1 MNKTLGTAE
10 LQIDE
15 QNRQIIKSLIER
27 NKIIEENNL
36 PTDNMIPG
44 YKLDSNG
51 KFLSVNIKMA
61 ELLGYSSTDELMSA
75 IVEKRYFIL
84 KSDLTT
90 TLENSDYVIDKPLYL
105 RTRSDSYLTL
115 KKSVIKLKEDGR
127 IRYYGLVTRMDSHKN
142 VVHEDAIFWNAVK
155 QMYGGMKSGIV
166 ICDSDG
172 YILYE
177 NPAIRHLLGYDDL
190 AELPSPHI
198 TGYVTEGCQKKM
210 KESLGELFDKQV
222 QIPSITYSLIKN
234 DGNTIEVE
242 IYSSMIAIEDRKLC
256 LSVIS
261 GFGKDENMRNM
272 ESSVQYRKTLNLL
285 SEIYILVTESGGIC
299 DLNESAVN
307 LWGWNYNRYL
317 TKSIFELGSFRVT
330 DSKRRLDYLCDD
342 GASRYTFVAKETIY
356 GELLLSA
363 RMHSVV
369 VNDKRCIAVV
379 MESRHEIQQI
389 KEKLEQE
396 YHNNFVMFENSVCGI
411 IHLNG
416 KEIINANT
424 QAYSL
429 LKISYDIRGE
439 QFSSIFP
446 DTRRKKRH
454 IVTTSANRME
464 EVFNYEFSTKG
475 KRTLLEVHLF
485 DVDKEN
491 TFCYF
496 IDTTQH
502 KSAPLSLANLS
513 SRYRAIVEQSPCGV
527 LIGDKNGDIIDVS
540 GRFCEMIRMPAVEI
554 LGKNISA
561 LFTESS
567 IKVKPLDYVRV
578 DAGEIISAERELKCG
593 DGTIKIVE
601 MYSSVISTDMY
612 QAVVLD
618 ITPRKIYEN
627 QMLDYRRQVHDMD
640 MEKAHF
646 LKMSKDITAI
656 FTADANIK
664 DIFVG
669 ESSPFYRYFNSEKE
683 FIERFL
689 SYISRK
695 DYDMMLKQGI
705 ANAIAGNENKE
716 QKVEIVIGGTLLILE
731 VRFMLIENDVLVV
744 ISDVTERERIITE
757 LNRALKKSEENEKL
771 QAAFLSNL
779 SHEIRT
785 PMNGVIGFAD
795 ILLEGEDNPQK
806 QEYLRIILN
815 SSYQLLSVLSDIIEM
830 SKLEA
835 GVVQAKSEIVSV
847 KKIIGDVCALMRTE
861 HSVTDNNVQ
870 IMNLAQEHK
879 ETHIISDST
888 KLKQIITNLI
898 SNAIKF
904 TKNGKVEV
912 DFSETDEKVC
922 ITVRDNGVGISK
934 LDIDHIF
941 DRFFQ
946 TNNAKAA
953 TKGAGLGLAIVKSYV
968 DMLQGTIR
976 VESEEGKGSC
986 FYVELPN
993 NY

>member
-1 MNKTLGTAE
+1 MNKTFGTAE
-10 LQIDE
+10 QQIDE
-15 QNRQIIKSLIER
+15 QNRQLIKSLIER
-27 NKIIEENNL
+27 NRIIEENNL

-44 YKLDSNG
+44 YILDSSG

-61 ELLGYSSTDELMSA
+61 ELLGYSSTEELMTTLA
-75 IVEKRYFIL
+75 ENKYLIL
-84 KSDLTT
+84 KSDLEA
-90 TLENSDYVIDKPLYL
+90 TLEKSDYIIDKPLYL
-105 RTRSDSYLTL
+105 RTRTGSYLTL
-115 KKSVIKLKEDGR
+115 KKTIIKLKENGR
-127 IRYYGLVTRMDSHKN
+127 IRYYGLVRRMESDKN
-142 VVHEDAIFWNAVK
+142 IVHEDAIFWNAVK
-155 QMYGGMKSGIV
+155 QMYGGMKSGVV
-166 ICDSDG
+166 ICDNEG
-172 YILYE
+172 YIIYE
-177 NPAIRHLLGYDDL
+177 NPAIRHLLGYETFT
-190 AELPSPHI
+190 ELPSPYI
-198 TGYVTEGCQKKM
+198 TNYVEKSCHKKL
-210 KESLGELFDKQV
+210 KESLDKVFSTQT
-222 QIPSITYSLIKN
+222 QTPSITYSLIKN
-234 DGNTIEVE
+234 DGNTINVEV
-242 IYSSMIAIEDRKLC
+242 YSSIIAIEDRKMC
-256 LSVIS
+256 LSIVS
-261 GFGKDENMRNM
+261 SLPNSENAHNLD
-272 ESSVQYRKTLNLL
+272 SSAQYHKTLDLL
-285 SEIYILVTESGGIC
+285 SELYLLVTESGGIC
-299 DLNESAVN
+299 DLNETAVN

-317 TKSIFELGSFRVT
+317 TKSIFDLGSFRVADT
-330 DSKRRLDYLCDD
+330 KRRLDYLCDD
-342 GASRYTFVAKETIY
+342 GASRYTFVAKDTIY
-356 GELLLSA
+356 GELLLTA
-363 RMHSVV
+363 RLHSVV
-369 VNDKRCIAVV
+369 SDGKRHIAVV

-389 KEKLEQE
+389 KNKLEQE
-396 YHNNFVMFENSVCGI
+396 CHNNIMMFENSVCGI
-411 IHLNG
+411 MHLKG
-416 KEIINANT
+416 KEIVNANA

-446 DTRRKKRH
+446 ETHRKKRH
-454 IVTTSANRME
+454 IITTASKHME
-464 EVFNYEFSTKG
+464 EVFNYEFTTKG

-485 DVDKEN
+485 DADKEN

-496 IDTTQH
+496 VDITQH
-502 KSAPLSLANLS
+502 KSAPLPLANLS

-540 GRFCEMIRMPAVEI
+540 DRFCEMIRMPAVEI
-554 LGKNISA
+554 LGKNISV
-561 LFTESS
+561 LFTENSVKS
-567 IKVKPLDYVRV
+567 KPLDYVRV

-612 QAVVLD
+612 QAVILD

-640 MEKAHF
+640 TEKAHF

-656 FTADANIK
+656 FSTEAKIK

-669 ESSPFYRYFNSEKE
+669 ESSPFHRYFNDEKQ
-683 FIERFL
+683 FIDRFL
-689 SYISRK
+689 TYISRK

-705 ANAIAGNENKE
+705 ANAVAGNENNE
-716 QKVEIVIGGTLLILE
+716 QKVEIVIGGTSLVLE
-731 VRFMLIENDVLVV
+731 VRFMPIENDVLMVV
-744 ISDVTERERIITE
+744 SDVTERERIITE

-779 SHEIRT
+779 SHELRT

-795 ILLEGEDNPQK
+795 LLLEGEGDPQK

-835 GVVQAKSEIVSV
+835 GVVQAKSEIVGV
-847 KKIIGDVCALMRTE
+847 KKIIGDICALMRTE
-861 HSVTDNNVQ
+861 HSVAENNVQ
-870 IMNLAQEHK
+870 ILNLAQEHN
-879 ETHIISDST
+879 ETHIISDNV

-934 LDIDHIF
+934 QDIDHIF

-976 VESEEGKGSC
+976 VESEEGKGTC

>member
-1 MNKTLGTAE
+1 MNKTPSTAE

-15 QNRQIIKSLIER
+15 QNRQLIKSLIER
-27 NKIIEENNL
+27 NRIIEENNL
-36 PTDNMIPG
+36 PTDNMIPE

-51 KFLSVNIKMA
+51 KFLSVNIKLA
-61 ELLGYSSTDELMSA
+61 ELLGYSSTDELMA
-75 IVEKRYFIL
+75 TIAEKRYLIL
-84 KSDLTT
+84 KSDLTA
-90 TLENSDYVIDKPLYL
+90 TLENSDYIIDKPLYL
-105 RTRSDSYLTL
+105 RTNTGSYLTL
-115 KKSVIKLKEDGR
+115 MKTVIKLKENGR
-127 IRYYGLVTRMDSHKN
+127 IRYYGLVRRMDSDKN
-142 VVHEDAIFWNAVK
+142 IVHEDAIFWNAVK
-155 QMYGGMKSGIV
+155 QMYGGMKSGVV

-172 YILYE
+172 YIIYE
-177 NPAIRHLLGYDDL
+177 NPAIRHLLGYDNL
-190 AELPSPHI
+190 AELPSPYI
-198 TGYVTEGCQKKM
+198 FGYVTNNFQKKI
-210 KESLGELFDKQV
+210 KESLDKV
-222 QIPSITYSLIKN
+222 FSTQIQTPNITYSLIKN
-234 DGNTIEVE
+234 DGNTIDVE
-242 IYSSMIAIEDRKLC
+242 AYSSIIAIEDRKLC
-256 LSVIS
+256 LSIIS
-261 GFGKDENMRNM
+261 SINDIENTHNQ
-272 ESSVQYRKTLNLL
+272 ESSILNNKTLNLL
-285 SEIYILVTESGGIC
+285 SELYILVTESGGIC

-307 LWGWNYNRYL
+307 LWGWNYDRYL
-317 TKSIFELGSFRVT
+317 TKSIFELGSFRVADT
-330 DSKRRLDYLCDD
+330 KRRLDYLCDD
-342 GASRYTFVAKETIY
+342 GASRYTFVAKDTIY

-363 RMHSVV
+363 RLHFVV
-369 VNDKRCIAVV
+369 VNGKRQIAVV
-379 MESRHEIQQI
+379 MESRHEIQQL
-389 KEKLEQE
+389 KAKLEQE
-396 YHNNFVMFENSVCGI
+396 YRNNFIMFENSICGI

-416 KEIINANT
+416 KEIVSANA
-424 QAYSL
+424 QAGIL

-446 DTRRKKRH
+446 ETRRKKRH
-454 IVTTSANRME
+454 IIKTAANRME

-475 KRTLLEVHLF
+475 KHTLLEVHLC

-496 IDTTQH
+496 VDITQH
-502 KSAPLSLANLS
+502 KSAPLPLANLS

-540 GRFCEMIRMPAVEI
+540 GRFCEMIMMPAVEI

-561 LFTESS
+561 LFTENS
-567 IKVKPLDYVRV
+567 IKGKPLDYVRV

-601 MYSSVISTDMY
+601 MYSSVISADMY
-612 QAVVLD
+612 QAVILD

-627 QMLDYRRQVHDMD
+627 QMLGYRRQVHDMD
-640 MEKAHF
+640 TEKAHF

-656 FTADANIK
+656 FSADAKIK

-669 ESSPFYRYFNSEKE
+669 ESSPFYRYFNDEKQ
-683 FIERFL
+683 FIDRFL
-689 SYISRK
+689 TYISRK

-705 ANAIAGNENKE
+705 ANAIAGNENNE
-716 QKVEIVIGGTLLILE
+716 QKVEIVIGGTLLVLE
-731 VRFMLIENDVLVV
+731 VRFMPIKNDVLVV
-744 ISDVTERERIITE
+744 VSDVTERERIITE

-795 ILLEGEDNPQK
+795 LLLEGEDNPQK

-815 SSYQLLSVLSDIIEM
+815 SSYQLLNVLSDIIEM

-835 GVVQAKSEIVSV
+835 GVVQAKSEIVGV
-847 KKIIGDVCALMRTE
+847 KKIIGDICALMRNE
-861 HSVTDNNVQ
+861 HSVAENNVQ
-870 IMNLAQEHK
+870 ILNLAQDHN
-879 ETHIISDST
+879 ETHIISDNV

-934 LDIDHIF
+934 QDIDHIF

-976 VESEEGKGSC
+976 VESEEGKGTC